1 VVVQRKGVHPGPLVV
16 LVDASVVVLMGVQKG
31 DLMEF
36 QMEDQRGDP
45 MEVLSSLELEEM
57 VHLLEG
63 LSEKMALKVGQMVVL
78 LEILMEDQ
86 MGAQRVAQMVDP
98 LADAS
103 LEASALEVHLV
114 EPPFAVEVL
123 PWEGVDLVVQIS
135 ACSSSV
141 GSYLVSLE
149 DHLVAFL
156 VEDMTFPSSN

>member
-1 VVVQRKGVHPGPLVV
+1 
-16 LVDASVVVLMGVQKG
+16 
-31 DLMEF
+31 
-36 QMEDQRGDP
+36 

-63 LSEKMALKVGQMVVL
+63 LSEKMALKVGQMEV
-78 LEILMEDQ
+78 Q

-123 PWEGVDLVVQIS
+123 PWEGVDLVVQIF

>member
-1 VVVQRKGVHPGPLVV
+1 MVV

-123 PWEGVDLVVQIS
+123 L
-135 ACSSSV
+135 
-141 GSYLVSLE
+141 
-149 DHLVAFL
+149 
-156 VEDMTFPSSN
+156 